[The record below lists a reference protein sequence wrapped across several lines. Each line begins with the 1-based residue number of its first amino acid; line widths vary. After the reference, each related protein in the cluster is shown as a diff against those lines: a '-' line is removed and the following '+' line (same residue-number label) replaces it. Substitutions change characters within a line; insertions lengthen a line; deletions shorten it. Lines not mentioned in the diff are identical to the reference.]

1 MPPSKAAIAKR
12 NQLTLTQLASY
23 DDILT
28 DALIDHVS
36 SAWAIHPASI

>member
-1 MPPSKAAIAKR
+1 MPPKGWQAKR

-28 DALIDHVS
+28 DALVDHVS
-36 SAWAIHPASI
+36 MSGQGFSCSC